1 MPWNNQSGG
10 GGWKSGGGN
19 GGGPWGQGP
28 SGGGGQPPDLEEML
42 KRGQDKVKQVMH
54 GGGVPGPLLFLVA
67 VVACAVIGGTAVFTA
82 ALPVATRIYKTEVH
96 GVPQGDAFFP
106 AIDWDDWQEAT
117 REALP
122 RGPHDDFDATL
133 LVIDRRAT

>member
-10 GGWKSGGGN
+10 GGWKGGGN

-28 SGGGGQPPDLEEML
+28 TGGGGQPPDLEEML

-67 VVACAVIGGTAVFTA
+67 IVAGAIIAWQAFTFRVQ
-82 ALPVATRIYKTEVH
+82 PDEV
-96 GVPQGDAFFP
+96 
-106 AIDWDDWQEAT
+106 
-117 REALP
+117 
-122 RGPHDDFDATL
+122 
-133 LVIDRRAT
+133 